1 MASRSDGF
9 SSSVGTKILIGV
21 TGLALFMYLIIH
33 IGGNLLIF
41 FGPEVFNRYA
51 YVMETQNPLLPIVE
65 IALLVVFLI
74 HVYKTMRMFLGNQT
88 ARPVKYARKKYAGKP
103 SRKTLASSTMIVS
116 GLWLLVFIVIHVRA
130 FRFSPEYDWPTGGR
144 DLYRQEVENLSNPLM
159 VAFYVLSMV
168 VVGSHL
174 WHGISSGFQSLGAD
188 HPRWTPR
195 LIVAGKVFAVAIAGG
210 FMIIAVWVYLQQGG
224 RVRV

>member
-1 MASRSDGF
+1 MASRRDVF

-21 TGLALFMYLIIH
+21 TGLALFIYLIIH

-51 YVMETQNPLLPIVE
+51 YLMETQNPLLPIVE

-74 HVYKTMRMFLGNQT
+74 HVYKTVGMFLGNQT

-116 GLWLLVFIVIHVRA
+116 GLWLLAFIVIHVKA
-130 FRFSPEYDWPTGGR
+130 FRFSPEYDWPAGGR
-144 DLYRQEVENLSNPLM
+144 DLYRQEVETLSNPLM
-159 VAFYVLSMV
+159 VAFYVMSMV

-188 HPRWTPR
+188 HPTWTPR
-195 LIVAGKVFAVAIAGG
+195 LLVAGKVFAVAIAGG

>member
-1 MASRSDGF
+1 MATRVRVF
-9 SSSVGTKILIGV
+9 SSSVGTKILIGI
-21 TGLALFMYLIIH
+21 TGLALFIYLIIH

-41 FGPEVFNRYA
+41 FGPELFNRYA
-51 YVMETQNPLLPIVE
+51 YVMEIQNPLLPIIE
-65 IALLVVFLI
+65 IALLAVFLI
-74 HVYKTMRMFLGNQT
+74 HVYKTVRMFLDNQS
-88 ARPVKYARKKYAGKP
+88 ARPVNYVRKKYAGKP

-116 GLWLLVFIVIHVRA
+116 GLWLLAFIVIHVRA
-130 FRFSPEYDWPTGGR
+130 FRFSPEYDWPAGGR
-144 DLYRQEVENLSNPLM
+144 DLYRQEMENLSTPLM

-188 HPRWTPR
+188 HPIWTPR

-210 FMIIAVWVYLQQGG
+210 FMIIAVWVYLQQGA